1 MKDKEQ
7 MEGLRLIRE
16 GAKLILKGLAD
27 YIGIDPEDQNFK
39 ETPDRVMR
47 AYEEIFE
54 GGKDTDKQIDEILKT
69 GFPGEGYNEMIICK
83 GIKTFSMCP
92 HHLLPVECIID
103 IGYIPGEHGKVLG
116 LSKIPRIAQILSK
129 RPVLQEA
136 LTKDIGEA
144 IEKTGPDGVAV
155 RIRGIHYCM
164 KMRGVKV
171 EGETVT
177 SYVSGAFMDKEAT
190 RNEFMNLVAT

>member
-1 MKDKEQ
+1 MKEQ
-7 MEGLRLIRE
+7 IEGLRLIQD
-16 GAKLILKGLAD
+16 GAKSILIGLSY

-39 ETPDRVMR
+39 DTPARVTR

-54 GGKDTDKQIDEILKT
+54 GGKDTDKQIDKILETAK
-69 GFPGEGYNEMIICK
+69 FPGEGYNEMIICK

-103 IGYIPGEHGKVLG
+103 IGYIPGEQGKVLG
-116 LSKIPRIAQILSK
+116 LSKVPRIAQVLSK

-144 IEKTGPDGVAV
+144 MNRVDPKGVAV
-155 RIRGIHYCM
+155 RVRCVHFCM
-164 KMRGVKV
+164 KMRGVKTD
-171 EGETVT
+171 GEVIT
-177 SYVSGAFMDKEAT
+177 SFVSGAFMDEEAT
-190 RNEFMNLVAT
+190 REEFIKLITTK